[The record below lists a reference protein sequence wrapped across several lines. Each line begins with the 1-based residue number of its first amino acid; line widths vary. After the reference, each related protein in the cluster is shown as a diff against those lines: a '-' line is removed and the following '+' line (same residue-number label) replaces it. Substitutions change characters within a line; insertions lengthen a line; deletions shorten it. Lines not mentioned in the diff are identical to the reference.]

1 MLSLHTLL
9 AILMTTTLG
18 PALGDDADDLG
29 GGYCIYGLLAML
41 MMLMMPVALLLCCC
55 RRPKP
60 KIGKQTDESAEEETP
75 EERDQE
81 GTIGT
86 CHEKKYKKDDDLK
99 NPDNRRYFPMG
110 NVLVTKYGECW
121 HVSRDCKAL
130 RHSRSIESKR
140 PCPYCCL
147 A

>member
-1 MLSLHTLL
+1 
-9 AILMTTTLG
+9 MTTTLG

-41 MMLMMPVALLLCCC
+41 MMLMMPVALPLCCC

-60 KIGKQTDESAEEETP
+60 KIGKQTDESAEDDPEETP
-75 EERDQE
+75 EERDLE

-86 CHEKKYKKDDDLK
+86 CHTCHEKEVQEG
-99 NPDNRRYFPMG
+99 RRSQEPRQQEQPPHGQCARDEVWGVSTVGM
-110 NVLVTKYGECW
+110 LA
-121 HVSRDCKAL
+121 SRDCKAL
-130 RHSRSIESKR
+130 RHSRTIESKR
-140 PCPYCCL
+140 PCPCCCP

>member
-1 MLSLHTLL
+1 MHTLL
-9 AILMTTTLG
+9 AIDMTTTLG

-41 MMLMMPVALLLCCC
+41 MMQMMPVALLLCC
-55 RRPKP
+55 RRRSKP
-60 KIGKQTDESAEEETP
+60 KIGTQTDESAEEEIP
-75 EERDQE
+75 KERDQE

-86 CHEKKYKKDDDLK
+86 CHGKKYKKDDDRQ
-99 NPDNRRYFPMG
+99 NPEDRRNLPMG

-121 HVSRDCKAL
+121 HASRDCKDL
-130 RHSRSIESKR
+130 RKSRTVQSKR
-140 PCPYCCL
+140 PCSDCCP

>member
-9 AILMTTTLG
+9 AMLMKTTLG

-60 KIGKQTDESAEEETP
+60 KICKQTDESAEEDPEETP

-86 CHEKKYKKDDDLK
+86 CHTCHEKRGT
-99 NPDNRRYFPMG
+99 RRTTIARTPTTGANSPWAM
-110 NVLVTKYGECW
+110 C
-121 HVSRDCKAL
+121 S
-130 RHSRSIESKR
+130 
-140 PCPYCCL
+140 
-147 A
+147 